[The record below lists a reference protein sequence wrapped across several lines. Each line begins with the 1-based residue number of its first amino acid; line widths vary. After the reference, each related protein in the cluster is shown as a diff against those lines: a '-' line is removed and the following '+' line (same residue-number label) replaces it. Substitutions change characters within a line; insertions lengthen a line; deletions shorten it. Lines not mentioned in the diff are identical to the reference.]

1 MNSAS
6 PCKLRG
12 SVLVLTLTL
21 VTVTTALSLAGL
33 ERTGHQSE
41 LAAALARRAV
51 LRAEAVGVL
60 VAAAGAASGKHAQA
74 FTPGCPPR
82 CDWRNARR
90 VAAATS
96 AAPGVTAAYIAQHVA
111 PGRFL
116 IAARTTHAGGG
127 EAVAHGLFDADA
139 GVFRFVR

>member
-1 MNSAS
+1 M
-6 PCKLRG
+6 
-12 SVLVLTLTL
+12 LTLTL

-41 LAAALARRAV
+41 LAAALVRRSV

-60 VAAAGAASGKHAQA
+60 VAAAAASEKHAQA

-90 VAAATS
+90 VSAAIS

-116 IAARTTHAGGG
+116 IAARAAHAGGG

>member
-1 MNSAS
+1 M
-6 PCKLRG
+6 
-12 SVLVLTLTL
+12 VLTLTL

-41 LAAALARRAV
+41 LAAALVRRSV

-60 VAAAGAASGKHAQA
+60 VDAAGAASGKHAQA

-90 VAAATS
+90 VS
-96 AAPGVTAAYIAQHVA
+96 AAPGVTAAYIAQHIA

-116 IAARTTHAGGG
+116 IAVRTTHAGGG
-127 EAVAHGLFDADA
+127 EAVVHGLFDADA